1 MNNTLT
7 VEKLFSGRLLR
18 VPDYQRGYAWD
29 KKNWTDF
36 LEDLDLLP
44 RGKHHYTGTVVL
56 DRVTK
61 PPEGEAPEPT
71 VWDVSGFG
79 YEVFNIVDGQQ
90 RLTTV
95 VLLLDA
101 IRRELARFPEQ
112 GPLARGTTAAY
123 VRVLTAAGE
132 SLHKLELNADTNGFW
147 VNSVLAD
154 APGPEPAQNA
164 SQKRLSTAKAHFTAY
179 LAQQRDARGG
189 AYLDWLLA
197 LRTKVTSNLVF
208 VPYEVSTSAEVGV
221 IFEVMND
228 RGKQL
233 TELEKAKNYLLYLA
247 SKLDLPPHSLAETV
261 NATWA
266 AVFGRLMAAGL
277 SESRFED
284 QLLRAHWL
292 MAYDPDRRSWEGTAS
307 VKRKL
312 GLRVYDGRHTSLLQD
327 SVAYVGSLG
336 SASLAYS
343 EILSPVGGFAA
354 PLTRDELE
362 RLRIERASRRLL
374 RVGATATF
382 LPLLM
387 ATRLRYPEDAE
398 HYAEMLGLCEL
409 FAFRVYRLLGKYANS
424 GQSSFFRLAHEV
436 YTGKRDQAS
445 AVRRMRELTNWYS
458 PNKEF
463 EAALSETRER
473 RWYPWGGLKYLLYE
487 WEERLAGK
495 KAVLLSWE
503 KVEQRDLAKTIEHI
517 LPQTPTDEYWLAR
530 FSPEDRERL
539 THDLGNLV
547 LTEDNSSYLN
557 HSFDRKRGQPGDRRP
572 NGDLVPCY
580 ANSILFQERALAGLP
595 EWTPAAVTHRRKE
608 LLAWARQRWHV
619 DEVAAAEGVAAEDEE
634 IDEGETVDGS
644 VAAAAM

>member
-61 PPEGEAPEPT
+61 PPEGEAPEPS
-71 VWDVSGFG
+71 VWDQSGFG

-90 RLTTV
+90 RMTTV

-101 IRRELARFPEQ
+101 IRRELARDPAHKS
-112 GPLARGTTAAY
+112 LAQGTTAAY
-123 VRVLTAAGE
+123 VRVPSAAGE
-132 SLHKLELNADTNGFW
+132 WLHKLELNADSNKFW

-154 APGPEPAQNA
+154 APGPEPALNA
-164 SQKRLSTAKAHFTAY
+164 SQKRLAAAKAHFAAY
-179 LAQQRDARGG
+179 LTQQREARGD
-189 AYLDWLLA
+189 AYTDWLLG
-197 LRTKVTSNLVF
+197 LRTKITSNLVF

-233 TELEKAKNYLLYLA
+233 TELEKAKNYLLYLS
-247 SKLDLPPHSLAETV
+247 SKLDLPPHSLADTV
-261 NATWA
+261 NTTWA
-266 AVFGRLMAAGL
+266 EVFGRLMAAGL

-292 MAYDPDRRSWEGTAS
+292 MAYDSDRRSWDGTAS
-307 VKRKL
+307 VKRLL
-312 GLRVYDGRHTSLLQD
+312 GLRGYDGRHPVLLAD
-327 SVAYVGSLG
+327 AIAYVRSLG

-343 EILSPVGGFAA
+343 EILSPFGSFGP
-354 PLTRDELE
+354 PLTSSEPE
-362 RLRIERASRRLL
+362 RLRIERTSRRLL
-374 RVGATATF
+374 RVGAIATF

-387 ATRLRYPEDAE
+387 ATRLRHPTDAE
-398 HYAEMLGLCEL
+398 HYAEMVGLCEV

-436 YTGKRDQAS
+436 FAGKRDQAS
-445 AVRRMRELTNWYS
+445 AVQRMRELIAWYS
-458 PNKEF
+458 PNNEF

-487 WEERLAGK
+487 WEERLAGD

-517 LPQTPTDEYWLAR
+517 LPQTPTDEYWQAR
-530 FSPEDRERL
+530 FSHDDVDRL
-539 THDLGNLV
+539 LHDLGNLV

-557 HSFDRKRGQPGDRRP
+557 HSFDRKRGATGARKP

-580 ANSILFQERALAGLP
+580 ANSVLFQERALAAAP
-595 EWTPAAVTHRRKE
+595 EWTPATIMQRRTD
-608 LLAWARQRWHV
+608 LLTWARQRWHV
-619 DEVAAAEGVAAEDEE
+619 DEVAVAEGVATEDEE
-634 IDEGETVDGS
+634 IDEVETVEASAG
-644 VAAAAM
+644 

>member
-7 VEKLFSGRLLR
+7 VEKLFLGRLLR

-61 PPEGEAPEPT
+61 PPEGQAPEPT
-71 VWDVSGFG
+71 VWDLSGFG

-101 IRRELARFPEQ
+101 IRRELARFSDQE
-112 GPLARGTTAAY
+112 PLANGTTTAY
-123 VRVLTAAGE
+123 VRVPTPAGQW
-132 SLHKLELNADTNGFW
+132 LHKLELNADTNSFW
-147 VNSVLAD
+147 VGSVLAD
-154 APGPEPAQNA
+154 LPAPEPAANA
-164 SQKRLSTAKAHFTAY
+164 SQKRLAAAKSHFADY
-179 LAQQRDARGG
+179 LAGQRQARGDT
-189 AYLDWLLA
+189 YLEWLLS

-247 SKLDLPPHSLAETV
+247 SKLDLPPQTLGDTV
-261 NATWA
+261 NTTWA
-266 AVFGRLMAAGL
+266 GVFARLMAAGL
-277 SESRFED
+277 SDSRYED

-307 VKRKL
+307 VKRLL
-312 GLRVYDGRHTSLLQD
+312 GLRGYEGRHGDLLAD
-327 SVAYVGSLG
+327 AIAYVGSLG
-336 SASLAYS
+336 RAARVYS

-354 PLTRDELE
+354 PLTHDEAE
-362 RLRIERASRRLL
+362 RLRVERASRRLL

-387 ATRLRYPEDAE
+387 ATRLRYPDDAR
-398 HYAEMLGLCEL
+398 HYEEVVGLCEV

-424 GQSSFFRLAHEV
+424 GQSSFFRLAYEV
-436 YTGKRDQAS
+436 YTEKRDQAS
-445 AVRRMRELTNWYS
+445 AARRVRELISYYS
-458 PNKEF
+458 PDKEF
-463 EAALSETRER
+463 TAALSDTRER

-517 LPQTPTDEYWLAR
+517 LPQTPTDPYWLSR
-530 FSPEDRERL
+530 FSPEQREQF

-557 HSFDRKRGQPGDRRP
+557 HPFDRKRGTTGATRP
-572 NGDLVPCY
+572 NGDLLPCY
-580 ANSILFQERALAGLP
+580 ANSILFQERALAAIP
-595 EWTPAAVTHRRKE
+595 DWTPDEIAQRRRE

-619 DEVAAAEGVAAEDEE
+619 DEVAAAEGVTAEDEE
-634 IDEGETVDGS
+634 SDEVETVETPI
-644 VAAAAM
+644 AAADG